1 MQESRPQGR
10 TPLARGLNRVRFVF
24 ERLMLRGLRYRLL
37 FAALIVLG
45 VSLVAGVLV
54 GALDAG
60 FADASEAI
68 WWAFLRLTDPGYLGD
83 DEGVARRFIS
93 TIVTVLGY
101 VLFLGLLVAILTQW
115 MNQTLERFESGLTP
129 VALSGHVVILGWTH
143 RTPAIVQDL
152 MRAGGRV
159 DRFLAHR
166 GIRELR
172 IVILAERV
180 DGRVVQELRERLG
193 PLWDDRR
200 VLFRSGTPLRVD
212 HLERVALRKAAVII
226 LPGPDFAEPDPDA
239 VDARTVKTLMTIS
252 LRLEE
257 LDVTPPLAV
266 AELCDA
272 RRARV
277 AREAYAG
284 DIEIVAAD
292 DIISRVIAQSVRQR
306 GMCSVFTELLTVGR
320 GNTLYLHAIGDL
332 VGVPFGELRQRF
344 SRAILLGAVGSDSKR
359 LALNP
364 DPETVFVSDDL
375 LVFVARGFDDC
386 AADRAEVGEP
396 IPAMRVA
403 PSEPPRGRRLLILG
417 WSRRVPALLREFA
430 RYGEDAFQIDIVST
444 IPVAARQKLLGGT
457 VSSGVRHIEAD
468 ATVPGVL
475 EDMNPASYDNVVR
488 VASLRTAAEEEAD
501 ATSAFAI
508 LMLRGAIPKDG
519 PHPHVLVEMLEEEN
533 RFLFEREREDV
544 ITSPSLVSY
553 LVSQV
558 ALRRE
563 LAAVFAELSRPWGA
577 QIVLHPA
584 RDYFPPGATPGQ
596 PLRFE
601 AIEHVAAARGEIALG
616 LQTGEGDPTLNPG
629 RDSEWSLG
637 EGDAVVV
644 LTSYDELSG

>member
-1 MQESRPQGR
+1 MRASTPSGR
-10 TPLARGLNRVRFVF
+10 SVLGRGLDRIRFVF

-37 FAALIVLG
+37 FAALIVLA
-45 VSLVAGVLV
+45 VSLLAGTLA
-54 GALDAG
+54 GLLDSS
-60 FADASEAI
+60 FADASDAI

-83 DEGVARRFIS
+83 DEGVARRLIS

-129 VALSGHVVILGWTH
+129 VALSGHVVILGFTH

-172 IVILAERV
+172 IVILAEHV
-180 DGRVVQELRERLG
+180 DGKVVQELRERLG

-200 VLFRSGTPLRVD
+200 VLFRSGTPLRID
-212 HLERVALRKAAVII
+212 HLERVALREAAVII

-252 LRLEE
+252 LRLGD

-272 RRARV
+272 RRADV
-277 AREAYAG
+277 ARQAYAG

-306 GMCSVFTELLTVGR
+306 GLCSVFTELLTVGR
-320 GNTLYLHAIGDL
+320 GNTLYLYAIGDL
-332 VGVPFGELRQRF
+332 AGVPFGELRQRF
-344 SRAILLGAVGSDSKR
+344 SRAILLGAVGAGTQR
-359 LALNP
+359 VALNP
-364 DPETVFVSDDL
+364 DPHTAFESDDL
-375 LVFVARGFDDC
+375 LVFVARHFDDC
-386 AADRAEVGEP
+386 VADRPAPGE
-396 IPAMRVA
+396 AVAAARVP
-403 PSEPPRGRRLLILG
+403 PSELPRGRRLLIMG
-417 WSRRVPALLREFA
+417 WSRRVPALLRELA
-430 RYGEDAFQIDIVST
+430 RYGSDAFRIDIVST
-444 IPVAARQKLLGGT
+444 IPVEARQKLLAG
-457 VSSGVRHIEAD
+457 SSSESVRHIEAD

-475 EDMNPASYDNVVR
+475 EAMNPAAYDNVVR

-508 LMLRGAIPKDG
+508 LMLRGATPADG
-519 PHPHVLVEMLEEEN
+519 PQPHVLVEMLEEEN

-544 ITSPSLVSY
+544 ITSPALVSY

-563 LAAVFAELSRPWGA
+563 LAAVFAELSKPWGA

-584 RDYFPPGATPGQ
+584 GDYLPPGAAPGR
-596 PLRFE
+596 PLRFTDV
-601 AIEHVAAARGEIALG
+601 AAAAAARGEVALG
-616 LQTGEGDPTLNPG
+616 LQIGEGDPSLNPG
-629 RDSEWSLG
+629 RDSEWTLAATDS
-637 EGDAVVV
+637 VVV
-644 LTSYDELSG
+644 LASYEDAGA